1 MFNATTLLFL
11 KSELSFKAITVFA
24 SICSTFP
31 NNKSSNCD
39 RLPGEPFKKKK
50 NLIVLKE
57 IF

>member
-1 MFNATTLLFL
+1 MFNANTLLFL

-39 RLPGEPFKKKK
+39 RLPGEPYKKL
-50 NLIVLKE
+50 N
-57 IF
+57 